1 MTVDACGSDSG
12 LGAVID
18 SDDHGGDESWIA
30 LILVSQVRCL
40 PERASFHPRRST
52 TLAKRFVFH
61 PLENGVLI
69 CFHAIS
75 LTSSKQDI
83 TFANPRSWPCG
94 RTAENTQQLSRRWSR
109 MGRSQCRL
117 EFFHLHCPILFVEIK
132 WTSSHFPL
140 FQFYDGF
147 VKSVRPINVRR
158 LLASDSEFVRHCKE
172 EQMQL
177 VGL

>member
-1 MTVDACGSDSG
+1 MTVDACSINIG

-18 SDDHGGDESWIA
+18 SDDHGGDENRIA

-109 MGRSQCRL
+109 MARFQCRL
-117 EFFHLHCPILFVEIK
+117 DI
-132 WTSSHFPL
+132 FPHNL
-140 FQFYDGF
+140 PNAVF
-147 VKSVRPINVRR
+147 
-158 LLASDSEFVRHCKE
+158 
-172 EQMQL
+172 
-177 VGL
+177 

>member
-1 MTVDACGSDSG
+1 MTVVLDQWLIVIFMVEMRIG
-12 LGAVID
+12 L
-18 SDDHGGDESWIA
+18 
-30 LILVSQVRCL
+30 LILVPQVRCL

-61 PLENGVLI
+61 PLEP
-69 CFHAIS
+69 S
-75 LTSSKQDI
+75 LDLFSCDLSDHLSKQGI
-83 TFANPRSWPCG
+83 IFANSRSWPCG

-177 VGL
+177 VGF